1 MENMITEIKSAFFLS
16 FLLFASVMLIPSCQ
30 QKQKDQV
37 IEVEKAEY
45 FLLRPEIEKA
55 YGYSHAVKIGNDI
68 KISGAVSMDE
78 EGNPTAIGQLA
89 NINTPDSKSLIVQ
102 PWDKSL
108 LQEIEKGIIN
118 ANLGFNPMNNGD
130 TVIVSIPPLTEERRK
145 ELVKIV
151 RNESENSKI
160 GIRNIR
166 KDSNQEIKKTD
177 ISDDEK
183 KNFETTSQLLIA
195 KTETGIELPSSLN
208 IRDIPIFFAISPQ
221 RIKLPH
227 NLIRISLLN

>member
-1 MENMITEIKSAFFLS
+1 MNEKLKNILKSAEDKMQSSLTHLENE
-16 FLLFASVMLIPSCQ
+16 LLNIRAGKANPNMLKSVMV
-30 QKQKDQV
+30 D
-37 IEVEKAEY
+37 Y
-45 FLLRPEIEKA
+45 
-55 YGYSHAVKIGNDI
+55 Y
-68 KISGAVSMDE
+68 
-78 EGNPTAIGQLA
+78 GNPTAIGQLA

-108 LQEIEKGIIN
+108 LREIEKGIIN

-130 TVIVSIPPLTEERRK
+130 TIIVSIPPLTEERRK

-183 KNFETTSQLLIA
+183 KNFEIDIQELTDNFITKIDSVLIV
-195 KTETGIELPSSLN
+195 KEKEIMTI
-208 IRDIPIFFAISPQ
+208 
-221 RIKLPH
+221 
-227 NLIRISLLN
+227 